1 MVALLVLCIVSALAW
16 NGRAE
21 HTMTTMP
28 LGAGPMEETTGDD
41 ATAPPTVIHLVADD
55 LGYHDTNWKNHQ
67 VSTDALDALVK
78 VGIEIPDFYVYKM
91 CAPSR
96 GSVLTGRYPWH
107 VGYYA
112 NNGGGGPP
120 LGFKLLPELLSPT
133 YDSHMLG
140 KVSRYRRRP
149 LQQPQSLLA
158 ALALTSPSA
167 WLSSS
172 GTSDGSF
179 ANIPR
184 VGVDSKLF
192 MARRAIQMTT
202 GTT

>member
-1 MVALLVLCIVSALAW
+1 MVAIHVLVLCIASALAL
-16 NGRAE
+16 NSRAE
-21 HTMTTMP
+21 QMP
-28 LGAGPMEETTGDD
+28 LGRAGRIEETTDD

-140 KVSRYRRRP
+140 KVSHCRYHCGHYGRCSPRTDTP
-149 LQQPQSLLA
+149 
-158 ALALTSPSA
+158 TSPSA
-167 WLSSS
+167 WCSSS
-172 GTSDGSF
+172 GTSDGFS

-184 VGVDSKLF
+184 VGVDSKPF
-192 MARRAIQMTT
+192 MARQAIQTTT

>member
-1 MVALLVLCIVSALAW
+1 MAALLVLCIASALAC

-21 HTMTTMP
+21 QMTMP
-28 LGAGPMEETTGDD
+28 LDAGQVEETTDD

-120 LGFKLLPELLSPT
+120 LSFKLLPELLSPL

-140 KVSRYRRRP
+140 KVSRCYHRHHNRCSPGSLAPHP
-149 LQQPQSLLA
+149 LPDA
-158 ALALTSPSA
+158 R
-167 WLSSS
+167 S
-172 GTSDGSF
+172 GTSDGSS

-184 VGVDSKLF
+184 VGVDSKRF
-192 MARRAIQMTT
+192 MARQAIQTT
-202 GTT
+202 IGTT

>member
-1 MVALLVLCIVSALAW
+1 MAALRVVWIASALAW
-16 NGRAE
+16 NVSAE
-21 HTMTTMP
+21 QMTMP
-28 LGAGPMEETTGDD
+28 LGAGRVQETTGG
-41 ATAPPTVIHLVADD
+41 APAPPTVIHLVADD

-67 VSTDALDALVK
+67 VSTDALDTLVK
-78 VGIEIPDFYVYKM
+78 AGIEIPDFYVYKM

-140 KVSRYRRRP
+140 KVSHYRHRT
-149 LQQPQSLLA
+149 LQPPQTLLA
-158 ALALTSPSA
+158 TLALTSPCA
-167 WLSSS
+167 CWSSS
-172 GTSDGSF
+172 GTSDGSS

-184 VGVDSKLF
+184 VGVDSKPF
-192 MARRAIQMTT
+192 MAPRAIQMTT